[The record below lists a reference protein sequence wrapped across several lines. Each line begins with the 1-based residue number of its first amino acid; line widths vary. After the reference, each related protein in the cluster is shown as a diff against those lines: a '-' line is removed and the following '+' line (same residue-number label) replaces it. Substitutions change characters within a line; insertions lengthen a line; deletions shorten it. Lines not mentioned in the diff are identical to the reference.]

1 MKVERIM
8 TRKVVA
14 CNQNDT
20 LNTAAQLMWE
30 NDCGCVPVISA
41 DGSGAVVGMLTD
53 RDICMAAYTQG
64 KPLTQLPVTCAMA
77 KKVIT
82 CKPTDDI
89 RHAEALMRD
98 NHIRRLAVVDDNARL
113 VGIVSLN
120 DIAREAEAERRSGVR
135 EVPGAEVAETL
146 AAICQPRGQSVPAFR
161 MTAFAA

>member
-8 TRKVVA
+8 TRNVVT

-20 LNTAAQLMWE
+20 LNTAAQLMRE

-64 KPLTQLPVTCAMA
+64 KTLMQLPVTCAMA

-98 NHIRRLAVVDDNARL
+98 NRIRRLPVVDDNGKL

-120 DIAREAEAERRSGVR
+120 DIAREAEAERRSGAKEISGP
-135 EVPGAEVAETL
+135 EVVETL
-146 AAICQPRGQSVPAFR
+146 AGICQPRGENVPAFR
-161 MTAFAA
+161 TTAFAA